1 MVLSNAGASLAF
13 AMAAP
18 YQDPAFDPKAFR
30 SRLQASF
37 MARIVMKFGGTSMAG
52 IERIRH
58 VANLVRREAEAGNQ
72 VAVVVSAMAGETDR
86 LIQFC
91 REASSLY
98 DPREYDVVVASGEQ
112 VTSGLLAITLQ
123 GMGINARS
131 YMGWQL
137 PIRTTAAHA
146 AALIDGIDVDVLE
159 RVFADRGIAVIPGF
173 QGVAEDGSLATLGRG
188 GSDTSAVALA
198 AAMKADRCDIYTDV
212 DGVYT
217 TDPRIV
223 PRARKL
229 AAITYEEML
238 ELASVGAKVL
248 QTRSVGLAMRENIP
262 IKVLSSFDD
271 RPGTMVVGDDAI
283 EEYQMERQLVTGVA
297 YDKNEARVTLTGLP
311 DRPGSVAAV
320 FAPLAEAG
328 INVDMIVQSVPRAGQ
343 KNDITFTVPTASL
356 AHTTEALEAVKGAI
370 GFDEILTDTNVVKVS
385 AVGVG
390 MRSNAG
396 IAAQMFQ
403 ALADRGI
410 NILAITTSEIKVS
423 VLIAEEYTEL
433 AVRVLHTAYGLDDD
447 GEAA

>member
-1 MVLSNAGASLAF
+1 
-13 AMAAP
+13 
-18 YQDPAFDPKAFR
+18 
-30 SRLQASF
+30 

-58 VANLVRREAEAGNQ
+58 VAGLVRKEAEQGNQ

-123 GMGINARS
+123 GMGLNARS

-137 PIRTTAAHA
+137 PIRASGHA
-146 AALIDGIDVDVLE
+146 SALIDDIDARVLE
-159 RVFADRGIAVIPGF
+159 RVFAEGGIAVIPGF
-173 QGVAEDGSLATLGRG
+173 QGVAADGSLATLGRG

-198 AAMKADRCDIYTDV
+198 AALKADRCDIYTDV

-229 AAITYEEML
+229 PLVTYEEML

-248 QTRSVGLAMRENIP
+248 QTRSVGLAMRERIKV
-262 IKVLSSFDD
+262 KVLSSFVEG
-271 RPGTMVVGDDAI
+271 PGTMIVDEDQI
-283 EEYQMERQLVTGVA
+283 EDQKMERQLITGVA
-297 YDKNEARVTLTGLP
+297 YDKNEARISLTGLP
-311 DRPGSVAAV
+311 DSPGTAASI
-320 FAPLAEAG
+320 FSPLAEAG
-328 INVDMIVQSVPRAGQ
+328 INVDMIVQSVPWSARS
-343 KNDITFTVPTASL
+343 DLTFTVPAASL
-356 AHTTEALEAVKGAI
+356 AQAADVLEKNRERI
-370 GFDEILTDTNVVKVS
+370 GFQDLVTDTAITKLSV
-385 AVGVG
+385 VGVG
-390 MRSNAG
+390 MRSNPG
-396 IAAQMFQ
+396 VAAKMFET
-403 ALADRGI
+403 LADRKI

-423 VLIAEEYTEL
+423 VLIPEDYTEL
-433 AVRVLHTAYGLDDD
+433 AVRVLHTAFGLDA
-447 GEAA
+447 EQAA